1 MKNKVFKYYQMA
13 TYSKVVV
20 LMCAFLLLGTGC
32 EREYSDQVD
41 FATFPNNGNVFIDGF
56 SGGLQ
61 YFPFDG
67 SKLDAFSVDNGEK
80 YKGDASMR
88 FDVPNFGD
96 PSGSFAGA
104 VFPDNFGR
112 DLRGF
117 DALTFWAKAT
127 RAATVNEIGF
137 GIDFEANKYPA
148 IKTNLVLDTGWKKY
162 TIPIPDPSKLVREKG
177 MFIYAAGPENGEGF
191 SFWIDELQFEKLG
204 TIAQPQPAIFNGE
217 DRVVN
222 SFLDLQ
228 IPVTGLTQTFNLA
241 SGTNETVN
249 AAPAYFNFSSTDPD
263 VARVSESGIITM
275 VGTGTATITAT
286 LGAVKARGSMT
297 LEVQGAFDFAPVP
310 PERNPEDVIS
320 IFSDAYANVP
330 VDFYNGFFDGQTTT
344 GGLVRIDEDNNIIV
358 YENLNFVATSF
369 TNPTVNVS
377 QKTFFHVDIRIEE
390 SIDPGD
396 TVRFELID
404 FGPDGAFGGGD
415 DTGGAITYA
424 SGQLETGNWISLDIP
439 LTDFSETTGGG
450 LSGFV
455 NGAKAN
461 VAQIVFASGGISTL
475 LVDNMYFY
483 SE

>member
-1 MKNKVFKYYQMA
+1 MKNKLFI
-13 TYSKVVV
+13 
-20 LMCAFLLLGTGC
+20 LFRHAFLIGSFFLLMTSC

-41 FATFPNNGNVFIDGF
+41 FATYPDNANVFIDGF
-56 SGGLQ
+56 SGGLE
-61 YFPFDG
+61 YLPFDG
-67 SKLDAFSVDNGEK
+67 SKLDAFSVDNDVK

-96 PSGSFAGA
+96 ASGSFAGA

-127 RAATVNEIGF
+127 RAAVVNEIGF

-177 MFIYAAGPENGEGF
+177 MFIYAAGPDNNGEGF

-249 AAPAYFNFSSTDPD
+249 AAPAYFDFSSTDPD

-286 LGAVKARGSMT
+286 LGAVKAKGSAT

-344 GGLVRIDEDNNIIV
+344 GGALRIDEDNNIIL

-377 QKTFFHVDIRIEE
+377 QKTFFHVDIRIDE

-415 DTGGAITYA
+415 DTGGAITYT
-424 SGQLETGNWISLDIP
+424 SGQLETGNWISFDIP
-439 LTDFSETTGGG
+439 LTDFSENTGGG

-455 NGAKAN
+455 DGAKAN